1 MAHRNEA
8 LDSQGRRRVVITG
21 VGAVTPGGLDVA
33 ANYAGLSK
41 GRSFISR
48 LDNPF
53 IAEVPNG
60 GVVRGFDPAIYG
72 MGVKDQKNLTR
83 DVRLTVAALMQ
94 ALVVAGYINHF
105 TDLPEI
111 TREQRANRDE
121 PWLRTKVLARRVGVE
136 VGSAIGGSNTFADLN
151 RDAKS
156 IFRLDIS
163 QIVGTPAMMIDA
175 RGPSNTRVNACAGS
189 VISIGEAARKI
200 RDNEADIM
208 IAGGGEAPLVWQ
220 TYNDFHRMGALSTI
234 EDPEQASRP
243 LDQGYKGFLPAEG
256 AVMFVLEPLEMARER
271 GAYKYAEIISFAQT
285 TDTSS
290 PFVPNGYATYDAM
303 QTAIERSGRDLKD
316 FNHASL
322 HASGT
327 PTGDPQEVNAL
338 RKVFGKYAE
347 NLWINTPKS
356 YYGHALGAAG
366 ALAFLQLVLSMRD
379 GVIFANP
386 NQSNPIPE
394 AEGLKLPQKTQAD
407 KPNLSIVN
415 GIGLEGVN
423 ASVVVQAIAT

>member
-1 MAHRNEA
+1 MRDKE
-8 LDSQGRRRVVITG
+8 RRVVITG

-48 LDNPF
+48 LNNPF

-60 GVVRGFDPAIYG
+60 GVVREFDPAVYG
-72 MGVKDQKNLTR
+72 MGIKDQKNLTR
-83 DVRLTVAALMQ
+83 DVQLTVAALRQ
-94 ALVVAGYINHF
+94 ALVDAGYINHF

-111 TREQRANRDE
+111 TTEQRANRDE

-136 VGSAIGGSNTFADLN
+136 VGSAVGGSNTFADQK

-220 TYNDFHRMGALSTI
+220 TYHDFYRMGALSTI

-243 LDQGYKGFLPAEG
+243 LDWDYKGFLPAEG
-256 AVMFVLEPLEMARER
+256 AVMFVLEPLKMAEER
-271 GAYKYAEIISFAQT
+271 GAYQYAEIISSAQT

-290 PFVPNGYATYDAM
+290 PFAPDGYATYDSM
-303 QTAIERSGRDLKD
+303 LTAIERSGRDLKD
-316 FNHASL
+316 FNHVSL

-327 PTGDPQEVNAL
+327 PRGDPHEIKAF
-338 RKVFGKYAE
+338 RRVFGNYAE
-347 NLWINTPKS
+347 NLWVNTVKS
-356 YYGHALGAAG
+356 YYGHSLGAAG
-366 ALAFLQLVLSMRD
+366 AMAFLQLVLSMRY

-386 NQSNPIPE
+386 NQTNPIPE
-394 AEGLKLPQKTQAD
+394 AEGLKLPQETQAD

-415 GIGLEGVN
+415 GIGLEGVT
-423 ASVVVQAIAT
+423 ASVVAKAIDT